1 MNPQK
6 GNFKYIHDEYY
17 RAYAPLLLFCRDRTL
32 GRGSSDEIFIDD
44 AARREKERI
53 ARGAREERG
62 RKKLLREARV
72 EEGFDWP
79 SPVPS
84 TKQDR
89 RFPFVNC
96 RQNPLDLIDPFCRGC
111 TISLSL
117 YPFVLKMV
125 AGFHPHCNSP
135 RKYVSSS

>member
-1 MNPQK
+1 MSIIVHTLLSY
-6 GNFKYIHDEYY
+6 FSVATE
-17 RAYAPLLLFCRDRTL
+17 PLE
-32 GRGSSDEIFIDD
+32 GGSSDEIFIDD

-125 AGFHPHCNSP
+125 AGFHCNSP

>member
-1 MNPQK
+1 M
-6 GNFKYIHDEYY
+6 HT
-17 RAYAPLLLFCRDRTL
+17 LLSYFSVATELL
-32 GRGSSDEIFIDD
+32 EGGSSDEIFIDD

-89 RFPFVNC
+89 RFH
-96 RQNPLDLIDPFCRGC
+96 
-111 TISLSL
+111 SLT
-117 YPFVLKMV
+117 
-125 AGFHPHCNSP
+125 AGRIHST
-135 RKYVSSS
+135 

>member
-1 MNPQK
+1 MHTLLSY
-6 GNFKYIHDEYY
+6 FSVATE
-17 RAYAPLLLFCRDRTL
+17 PLE
-32 GRGSSDEIFIDD
+32 GGSSDEIFIDD

-62 RKKLLREARV
+62 RKKKLLREARV

>member
-1 MNPQK
+1 MSIIVHTLLSY
-6 GNFKYIHDEYY
+6 FSVATE
-17 RAYAPLLLFCRDRTL
+17 PLE
-32 GRGSSDEIFIDD
+32 GGSSDEIFIDD

-79 SPVPS
+79 SPIPS

-89 RFPFVNC
+89 RF
-96 RQNPLDLIDPFCRGC
+96 R
-111 TISLSL
+111 SLT
-117 YPFVLKMV
+117 
-125 AGFHPHCNSP
+125 AGRIHST
-135 RKYVSSS
+135 